1 MMCNRHKLYRI
12 EPDVKQFCESHS
24 SGAHAFLRQVKQAP
38 QFSIGIDLGTT
49 NCALSYLPL
58 STPDAVTQVFPIP
71 QWESPDRLA
80 ESATL
85 PSFLYLPT
93 AAESAQLQGAIGK
106 GWLCGRFARKR
117 AGETPGRVAH
127 SSKSWLGHHAVDR
140 TAAFLPWASE
150 EIPQDRKISPIRAS
164 ALLLNYLRG
173 AWDTRF
179 PDSPFDFQEITITVP
194 ASFDA
199 VAQRLTL
206 DAAAEAGFP
215 KNVRLLEEPQAAF
228 YRWLEAHADPAALW
242 SQLPQNGGTVLVID
256 IGGGTS
262 DFSLFEITRQSGSP
276 LPAIRRV
283 AVSDHLLLGGD
294 NIDLAIAHTMEP
306 RFVGKGETLAGSQWQ
321 DLVARCRDLKE
332 RCLASDGDPAEEFP
346 ISLPGRGSSLF
357 AGILSARIA
366 RHEILSILLDGFYPE
381 CAADARPVEAEAALK
396 EWGLPYATDSAV
408 THYLADF
415 LRDLPPVATILFN
428 GGSLHP
434 AALRS
439 RIQRQIG
446 AWQNSRPHVLENP
459 EPDLAVA
466 RGAAR
471 FGGILHHRSARIQA
485 GAARSIYL
493 EVHQGDGRSL
503 VCILPRGAEA
513 EVEFQIT
520 HPGLELRL
528 NRPVRF
534 QTYYSTRHD
543 KDQAG
548 ALVAL
553 KPADF
558 HKLPPLQT
566 TARLADDPAADR
578 LPVHL
583 TTKLTELGLLHLECV
598 SADPA
603 FDQVWPLA
611 FNLRAEEN
619 GGMVAGETNPGADPE
634 MLAAAKQ
641 RIASL
646 FSAHFNQADPLTAAR
661 LLKSLEAILGV
672 PKNEWNL
679 MLIRTLW
686 TTLKRCIPCRANSV
700 EHEEALLILAGFFL
714 RPGFGAELDP
724 VRIDELWQVHT
735 SGLAHP
741 SKQIQL
747 QQYILWRRLAGGLDR
762 QRQQAFIDAELPK
775 LRQQKPPPAELIRL
789 AGSLERIDPATK
801 AALIDLFLAKSLSAS
816 YPAPYFVSLGHLLNR
831 TPLYAG
837 PEAVVPPDLV
847 AVAFEALKD
856 LDWKSSPE
864 LAELFLRAARVTDHR
879 THDLPRPLRKE
890 IARKLEQADVPAFKV
905 ARVEQFIP
913 IGRAE
918 QASLYGESL
927 PPGLVFAP

>member
-1 MMCNRHKLYRI
+1 M
-12 EPDVKQFCESHS
+12 PT
-24 SGAHAFLRQVKQAP
+24 P

-58 STPDAVTQVFPIP
+58 ATPDATTQIFPIP

-80 ESATL
+80 ESTTL

-93 AAESAQLQGAIGK
+93 DAEAAQLQGAVGK

-127 SSKSWLGHHAVDR
+127 SAKSWLGHHAVDR
-140 TAAFLPWASE
+140 GAAFLPWGSE

-179 PDSPFDFQEITITVP
+179 PDSPFDSQEITLTVP

-242 SQLPQNGGTVLVID
+242 SQLPENGGNVLVID

-262 DFSLFEITRQSGSP
+262 DFSLFEISRQSGSP

-294 NIDLAIAHTMEP
+294 NIDLAIAHALEP
-306 RFVGKGETLAGSQWQ
+306 RFAGKGETLAGSQWQ

-332 RCLASDGDPAEEFP
+332 RCLATDGDPDEEFTV
-346 ISLPGRGSSLF
+346 SLPGRGSSLF
-357 AGILSARIA
+357 AGTLSARIA
-366 RHEILSILLDGFYPE
+366 RHEITAILLDGFYPE
-381 CAADARPVEAEAALK
+381 CPADASPVEAEAALK
-396 EWGLPYATDSAV
+396 ELGLPYAADSAV
-408 THYLADF
+408 TRYLAHF
-415 LRDLPPVATILFN
+415 LRDLPPADAILFN
-428 GGSLHP
+428 GGSLYP
-434 AALRS
+434 ESLRN

-446 AWQNSRPHVLENP
+446 SWQNRQPRILENP

-466 RGAAR
+466 RGAAK

-503 VCILPRGAEA
+503 VCILPRGAEP
-513 EVEFQIT
+513 EVAFQIS

-534 QTYYSTRHD
+534 QVYASTRHD
-543 KDQAG
+543 RDQAG
-548 ALVAL
+548 ALVPF
-553 KPADF
+553 KSGDF

-566 TARLADDPAADR
+566 SARLAEKSAGDR
-578 LPVHL
+578 IPVKL
-583 TTKLTELGLLHLECV
+583 TAKLTELGLLHLECV
-598 SADPA
+598 SAEPSLPHA
-603 FDQVWPLA
+603 WPLA
-611 FNLRAEEN
+611 FNLRAGDDS
-619 GGMVAGETNPGADPE
+619 GGMVVGESDPGADPE
-634 MLAAAKQ
+634 TLAAAQ
-641 RIASL
+641 SRILSI
-646 FSAHFNQADPLTAAR
+646 FSGHLDPADPLTAAR
-661 LLKSLEAILGV
+661 LLKSLEAILGA

-679 MLIRTLW
+679 MLIRALW
-686 TTLKRCIPCRANSV
+686 TMLKRCTPCRANSV
-700 EHEEALLILAGFFL
+700 EHEESWLILAGFFL

-724 VRIDELWQVHT
+724 MRIDDLWKVLTGGLIHPGKQV
-735 SGLAHP
+735 
-741 SKQIQL
+741 QL

-762 QRQQAFIDAELPK
+762 ERQQTLIDAELPK
-775 LRQQKPPPAELIRL
+775 LRQQKNPPAELVRL
-789 AGSLERIDPATK
+789 AGSLERIDPGTK
-801 AALIDLFLAKSLSAS
+801 SGLVELCLAKSLTAS
-816 YPAPYFVSLGHLLNR
+816 YAAPYFVSLGLLLNR

-837 PEAVVPPDLV
+837 PEAVVPPALV
-847 AVAFEALKD
+847 GRAFEALQD
-856 LDWKSSPE
+856 LDWKSPE

-879 THDLPRPLRKE
+879 NLDLPNPLRKQ
-890 IARKLEQADVPAFKV
+890 IARKLQDAGVPAFKIS
-905 ARVEQFIP
+905 RIEQFIP
-913 IGRAE
+913 LERAE
-918 QASLYGESL
+918 QAGLYGESL
-927 PPGLVFAP
+927 PPGLLLARPGTASLRLA

>member
-1 MMCNRHKLYRI
+1 M
-12 EPDVKQFCESHS
+12 PT
-24 SGAHAFLRQVKQAP
+24 P
-38 QFSIGIDLGTT
+38 TFSIGIDLGTT
-49 NCALSYLPL
+49 NCAMSFLALA
-58 STPDAVTQVFPIP
+58 TPDATTQVFPIA
-71 QWESPDRLA
+71 QWESPDRLT

-85 PSFLYLPT
+85 PSFLYLPPD
-93 AAESAQLQGAIGK
+93 AEAAQLQNAIGK
-106 GWLCGRFARKR
+106 GWLCGRFARRR
-117 AGETPGRVAH
+117 AAETPGRVAH
-127 SSKSWLGHHAVDR
+127 SAKSWLGHHAVDR
-140 TAAFLPWASE
+140 AAAFLPWASE
-150 EIPQDRKISPIRAS
+150 EIPQDQKISPIRAS

-179 PDSPFDFQEITITVP
+179 PDSPFDSQEITITVP

-199 VAQRLTL
+199 VAQKLTL
-206 DAAAEAGFP
+206 DAASEAGFP
-215 KNVRLLEEPQAAF
+215 KTVRLLEEPQAAF
-228 YRWLEAHADPAALW
+228 YRWLEAHSDPAALW
-242 SQLPQNGGTVLVID
+242 SQLPENGGTVLVID

-262 DFSLFEITRQSGSP
+262 DFSLFEISRQAGSP

-306 RFVGKGETLAGSQWQ
+306 RFAGKGETLHGSQWQ

-332 RCLASDGDPAEEFP
+332 LCLASDGDPAEEFP

-381 CAADARPVEAEAALK
+381 CAADARPAEAEAALK

-415 LRDLPPVATILFN
+415 LRDLPPVAAILFN

-446 AWQNSRPHVLENP
+446 AWQNSSPHILENP

-466 RGAAR
+466 RGAAK

-493 EVHQGDGRSL
+493 EVLQNGKPSL
-503 VCILPRGAEA
+503 VCILPRGAEP

-558 HKLPPLQT
+558 HKLPPLRT
-566 TARLADDPAADR
+566 TARLAAGVDR

-598 SADPA
+598 GA
-603 FDQVWPLA
+603 DQVWPLA
-611 FNLRAEEN
+611 FNLRA
-619 GGMVAGETNPGADPE
+619 GETTVVETDSGVPQE
-634 MLAAAKQ
+634 TLAAAKQ
-641 RIASL
+641 RIVTQ
-646 FSAHFNQADPLTAAR
+646 FSGHLDPADPLTAAR
-661 LLKSLEAILGV
+661 LLKSLESILGA

-700 EHEEALLILAGFFL
+700 EHEETLLILAGFFL

-724 VRIDELWQVHT
+724 ARIDDLWNLHT
-735 SGLAHP
+735 GGLAHP
-741 SKQIQL
+741 GKQIQL

-762 QRQQAFIDAELPK
+762 ERQQALIDALLTK
-775 LRQQKPPPAELIRL
+775 LHQGKNPPAELIRL
-789 AGSLERIDPATK
+789 VGSLERIDPATK
-801 AALIDLFLAKSLSAS
+801 SDLVHLFLARAVTSS
-816 YPAPYFVSLGHLLNR
+816 YPAPYFVALGQLLNR

-837 PEAVVPPDLV
+837 PEAVVPPELV
-847 AVAFEALKD
+847 ARAFDALQA

-864 LAELFLRAARVTDHR
+864 LPELFLRAARVTDHR

-890 IARKLEQADVPAFKV
+890 IVRMLEQAGVPAFKV
-905 ARVEQFIP
+905 SRVEQFIP
-913 IGRAE
+913 LERAE
-918 QASLYGESL
+918 QVSLYGESL
-927 PPGLVFAP
+927 PPGLLLT

>member
-1 MMCNRHKLYRI
+1 M
-12 EPDVKQFCESHS
+12 S
-24 SGAHAFLRQVKQAP
+24 P

-49 NCALSYLPL
+49 NCALSFVHLA
-58 STPDAVTQVFPIP
+58 SEAAETQVFPIP

-85 PSFLYLPT
+85 PSFLYLPPD
-93 AAESAQLQGAIGK
+93 AEAAQLLGAIGE
-106 GWLCGRFARKR
+106 GWLCGRFARRR
-117 AGETPGRVAH
+117 AAEAPGRVAH
-127 SSKSWLGHHAVDR
+127 SAKSWLGHHAVDR

-173 AWDTRF
+173 AWDSRF
-179 PDSPFDFQEITITVP
+179 PDSPFDSQEITITVP

-199 VAQRLTL
+199 VAQKLTL

-215 KNVRLLEEPQAAF
+215 KTVRLLEEPQAAF

-242 SQLPQNGGTVLVID
+242 SQLPETGGNVLVID

-262 DFSLFEITRQSGSP
+262 DFSLFEISRKENSP
-276 LPAIRRV
+276 IPAIRRV

-294 NIDLAIAHTMEP
+294 NIDLAIAHTLEP
-306 RFVGKGETLAGSQWQ
+306 RFVGKGETLHGSQWQ

-332 RCLASDGDPAEEFP
+332 LCLASDGDPAEEFP

-366 RHEILSILLDGFYPE
+366 RREILSILLDGFFPE
-381 CAADARPVEAEAALK
+381 CAADARPAEAAAALK
-396 EWGLPYATDSAV
+396 EWGLPYAADSAV

-415 LRDLPPVATILFN
+415 LRDLPPVAAILFN

-446 AWQNSRPHVLENP
+446 TWQNSRPHVLENP

-466 RGAAR
+466 RGAAK

-485 GAARSIYL
+485 GAARSVYL
-493 EVHQGDGRSL
+493 EVLQNGKPSL
-503 VCILPRGAEA
+503 VCILPRGAEP

-558 HKLPPLQT
+558 HKLPPLQA
-566 TARLADDPAADR
+566 TARLAAGVDR

-598 SADPA
+598 GA
-603 FDQVWPLA
+603 DQVWPLA
-611 FNLRAEEN
+611 FNLRA
-619 GGMVAGETNPGADPE
+619 GETTVVETDSGVPQE
-634 MLAAAKQ
+634 TLAAAKQ
-641 RIASL
+641 RIVSQ
-646 FSAHFNQADPLTAAR
+646 FSGHLDPADPLTAAR
-661 LLKSLEAILGV
+661 LLKSLETILGA

-679 MLIRTLW
+679 MLIRSLW
-686 TTLKRCIPCRANSV
+686 TALKRCNPCRANSV
-700 EHEEALLILAGFFL
+700 EHEETLLILAGFFL

-724 VRIDELWQVHT
+724 ARIDDLWALHT

-741 SKQIQL
+741 GKQIQL
-747 QQYILWRRLAGGLDR
+747 QHYILWRRLAGGLDR
-762 QRQQAFIDAELPK
+762 ERQAVLIASALPK
-775 LRQQKPPPAELIRL
+775 LHQGKNTPAELIRL
-789 AGSLERIDPATK
+789 VGALERIDPAIK
-801 AALIDLFLAKSLSAS
+801 SVLIEFFLTRAISVS
-816 YPAPYFVSLGHLLNR
+816 YPAPYFVALGQLLNR
-831 TPLYAG
+831 TPFYAG
-837 PEAVVPPDLV
+837 PEAVVPPELV
-847 AVAFEALKD
+847 ARAFEALKD
-856 LDWKSSPE
+856 LDWKSTPE
-864 LAELFLRAARVTDHR
+864 LPELFLRAARVTDHR
-879 THDLPRPLRKE
+879 THDLPRPLRQE
-890 IARKLEQADVPAFKV
+890 IARMLEQAGVPAFKV
-905 ARVEQFIP
+905 SRIEQFIP
-913 IGRAE
+913 LERAE
-918 QASLYGESL
+918 QVSLYGESL
-927 PPGLVFAP
+927 PPGLLLT

>member
-1 MMCNRHKLYRI
+1 MT
-12 EPDVKQFCESHS
+12 S
-24 SGAHAFLRQVKQAP
+24 P

-49 NCALSYLPL
+49 NCALSFLPL
-58 STPDAVTQVFPIP
+58 ATPDAVTEIFPIP

-80 ESATL
+80 ESTTL

-93 AAESAQLQGAIGK
+93 DAESAQLQSAIGK

-127 SSKSWLGHHAVDR
+127 SAKSWLGHHAVDR

-150 EIPQDRKISPIRAS
+150 EIPHDQKISPIRAS

-179 PDSPFDFQEITITVP
+179 PDSPFDSQEITITVP

-242 SQLPQNGGTVLVID
+242 SQLPENGGNVLVID

-294 NIDLAIAHTMEP
+294 NIDLAIAHALEP
-306 RFVGKGETLAGSQWQ
+306 RFAGKGETLAGSQWQ

-332 RCLASDGDPAEEFP
+332 RCLATDGDPAEEFP
-346 ISLPGRGSSLF
+346 VSLPGRGSSLF
-357 AGILSARIA
+357 AGTLSARIA
-366 RHEILSILLDGFYPE
+366 RQEITAILLDGFYPE
-381 CAADARPVEAEAALK
+381 VPADARPVEADTALK
-396 EWGLPYATDSAV
+396 EWGLPYAADSAV
-408 THYLADF
+408 TRYLANF
-415 LRDLPPVATILFN
+415 LRDLPPADAILFN
-428 GGSLHP
+428 GGSLYP
-434 AALRS
+434 ETLRN
-439 RIQRQIG
+439 RIQHQIG
-446 AWQNSRPHVLENP
+446 TWQNSHPHVLENP

-466 RGAAR
+466 RGAAK
-471 FGGILHHRSARIQA
+471 FGGILHHCSARIQA

-493 EVHQGDGRSL
+493 EVHQAGKEKPSL
-503 VCILPRGAEA
+503 VCILPRGAEP
-513 EVEFQIT
+513 EVKFQIT

-534 QTYYSTRHD
+534 QTWYSTRHD

-548 ALVAL
+548 ALVPL

-566 TARLADDPAADR
+566 TARLSEKSTTADR
-578 LPVHL
+578 LPVKL
-583 TTKLTELGLLHLECV
+583 TTQLTELGLLHLECV

-603 FDQVWPLA
+603 IDQVWPLA
-611 FNLRAEEN
+611 FNLRADDTPALAETDPGIPEE
-619 GGMVAGETNPGADPE
+619 T
-634 MLAAAKQ
+634 LAAAKQ
-641 RIASL
+641 RIVTQ
-646 FSAHFNQADPLTAAR
+646 FSAHLDPADPLTAAR
-661 LLKSLEAILGV
+661 LLKSLETILGS

-686 TTLKRCIPCRANSV
+686 TTLKRCIPCRVNSV
-700 EHEEALLILAGFFL
+700 EHEETLLILAGFLL

-724 VRIDELWQVHT
+724 ARIDDLWNLHT
-735 SGLAHP
+735 AGLAHP
-741 SKQIQL
+741 GKQIQL
-747 QQYILWRRLAGGLDR
+747 QEYILWRRLAGGLDR
-762 QRQQAFIDAELPK
+762 QRQQSLIDSELPK
-775 LRQQKPPPAELIRL
+775 LRQQKNPPAELIRL

-801 AALIDLFLAKSLSAS
+801 AELIHLFLAKSASAA
-816 YPAPYFVSLGHLLNR
+816 YAAPYFVSLGLLLNR

-847 AVAFEALKD
+847 ATAFEALQD
-856 LDWKSSPE
+856 LDWKSTPE

-879 THDLPRPLRKE
+879 THDLPKPLRKE
-890 IARKLEQADVPAFKV
+890 IARKLEAAGVPPFKIS
-905 ARVEQFIP
+905 RIEQFIP
-913 IGRAE
+913 LERAD
-918 QASLYGESL
+918 QTSLYGESL
-927 PPGLVFAP
+927 PPGLLLA

>member
-1 MMCNRHKLYRI
+1 MMRNRHKLYRRG
-12 EPDVKQFCESHS
+12 PDVKQFCESRS
-24 SGAHAFLRQVKQAP
+24 SGANAFFWHVRQDHK
-38 QFSIGIDLGTT
+38 FSIGIDLGTT
-49 NCALSYLPL
+49 NCAMSYVALDSPEAQ
-58 STPDAVTQVFPIP
+58 SEVFPIP

-80 ESATL
+80 ESTTL

-93 AAESAQLQGAIGK
+93 DAEAAQLSATRQSSDAA
-106 GWLCGRFARKR
+106 WLCGRFARRR

-127 SSKSWLGHHAVDR
+127 SAKSWLGHHAVDR
-140 TAAFLPWASE
+140 TAAFLPWGSE
-150 EIPQDRKISPIRAS
+150 EIPHDRKISPIRAS

-173 AWDTRF
+173 AWDSRF
-179 PDSPFDFQEITITVP
+179 PESPFDSQEITITVP

-215 KNVRLLEEPQAAF
+215 KSVRLLEEPQAAF

-242 SQLPQNGGTVLVID
+242 SQLPENGGNVLVID

-262 DFSLFEITRQSGSP
+262 DFSLFEVSRQSGSP

-306 RFVGKGETLAGSQWQ
+306 RFAGKGETLHGSQWQ

-332 RCLASDGDPAEEFP
+332 LCLATDGDPAEEFP
-346 ISLPGRGSSLF
+346 VSLPGRGSNLF
-357 AGILSARIA
+357 AQTLSARMA
-366 RHEILSILLDGFYPE
+366 RSEILSILLDGFYPE
-381 CAADARPVEAEAALK
+381 CPADARPVEAEAALK
-396 EWGLPYATDSAV
+396 EWGLPYAADSAV
-408 THYLADF
+408 TRYLANF
-415 LRDLPPVATILFN
+415 LRDLPPADALLFN
-428 GGSLHP
+428 GGSLYP

-446 AWQNSRPHVLENP
+446 EWQNSQPHVLENP

-466 RGAAR
+466 RGAAK
-471 FGGILHHRSARIQA
+471 FGSILHHRSARIQA
-485 GAARSIYL
+485 GAPRSIYL
-493 EVHQGDGRSL
+493 EVHQGGKPSL
-503 VCILPRGAEA
+503 VCILPRGAEP

-543 KDQAG
+543 KDKAG
-548 ALVAL
+548 ALVPL
-553 KPADF
+553 KPGDF

-566 TARLADDPAADR
+566 TARLADPTAADR

-583 TTKLTELGLLHLECV
+583 TAMLTELGLLHLECV

-603 FDQVWPLA
+603 IDQVWPLA
-611 FNLRAEEN
+611 FNLRADEISVLTETAPGIPEE
-619 GGMVAGETNPGADPE
+619 T
-634 MLAAAKQ
+634 LTTAKQ
-641 RIASL
+641 RIVSQ
-646 FSAHFNQADPLTAAR
+646 FSAHLDPADPLTAAR
-661 LLKSLEAILGV
+661 LLKSLETILGS

-679 MLIRTLW
+679 MLIRSLW

-700 EHEEALLILAGFFL
+700 EHEEALLILAGFLL

-724 VRIDELWQVHT
+724 ARIDDLWTLHT
-735 SGLAHP
+735 LGLAHP
-741 SKQIQL
+741 GKQIQL
-747 QQYILWRRLAGGLDR
+747 QQHILWRRLSGGLDR
-762 QRQQAFIDAELPK
+762 QRQQSLIDSELPK
-775 LRQQKPPPAELIRL
+775 LRQQKSPPAELIRL

-801 AALIDLFLAKSLSAS
+801 TELIDLFLAKSATAA
-816 YPAPYFVSLGHLLNR
+816 YAAPYFVSLGLLLNR

-837 PEAVVPPDLV
+837 SEAVVTPDLV
-847 AVAFEALKD
+847 VRAFEALQD
-856 LDWKSSPE
+856 LDWKATPD

-879 THDLPRPLRKE
+879 THDLPRTLRQE
-890 IARKLEQADVPAFKV
+890 IARKLEASGIPPFKIS
-905 ARVEQFIP
+905 RIEQFIP
-913 IGRAE
+913 LERAD
-918 QASLYGESL
+918 QANLYGESL
-927 PPGLVFAP
+927 PPGLLLA

>member
-1 MMCNRHKLYRI
+1 M
-12 EPDVKQFCESHS
+12 PT
-24 SGAHAFLRQVKQAP
+24 P

-49 NCALSYLPL
+49 NCALAFLPL
-58 STPDAVTQVFPIP
+58 ATPDALTQVFPIP

-80 ESATL
+80 ESTTL

-93 AAESAQLQGAIGK
+93 AAESAQLTGQATDGSWI
-106 GWLCGRFARKR
+106 CGRFARKR
-117 AGETPGRVAH
+117 AAETPGRVAH
-127 SSKSWLGHHAVDR
+127 SAKSWLGHHAVDR

-150 EIPQDRKISPIRAS
+150 EIPQDQKISPIRAS

-179 PDSPFDFQEITITVP
+179 PDSPFDSQEITITVP

-199 VAQRLTL
+199 VAQKLTL
-206 DAAAEAGFP
+206 DSASEAGFP

-242 SQLPQNGGTVLVID
+242 SQLPENGGNILVID

-262 DFSLFEITRQSGSP
+262 DFSLFEVSRQPGSP

-294 NIDLAIAHTMEP
+294 NIDLAIAHTLEP
-306 RFVGKGETLAGSQWQ
+306 RFAGKGETLHGSQWQ

-332 RCLASDGDPAEEFP
+332 LCLATDGDPSEEFP

-366 RHEILSILLDGFYPE
+366 RSEVLAILLDGFYPE
-381 CAADARPVEAEAALK
+381 CPADARPVEAEAALK

-415 LRDLPPVATILFN
+415 LRDLPPVAAILFN

-446 AWQNSRPHVLENP
+446 TWQNTSPHVLDNP

-466 RGAAR
+466 RGAAK

-493 EVHQGDGRSL
+493 EVLQNGKEKPTL
-503 VCILPRGAEA
+503 VCILPRGAEP
-513 EVEFQIT
+513 ELEFQIT

-543 KDQAG
+543 KDKPG
-548 ALVAL
+548 AIVAL
-553 KPADF
+553 KPGDF

-566 TARLADDPAADR
+566 TARLASVDR

-598 SADPA
+598 GAG
-603 FDQVWPLA
+603 QVWPLA
-611 FNLRAEEN
+611 FNLRAGEN
-619 GGMVAGETNPGADPE
+619 TVVAESDSGTSPE
-634 MLAAAKQ
+634 ALTAAKQ
-641 RIASL
+641 RIVTL
-646 FSAHFNQADPLTAAR
+646 FSAHLDPADPLTAAR
-661 LLKSLEAILGV
+661 LLKSLETLLGA

-679 MLIRTLW
+679 MLIRSLW
-686 TTLKRCIPCRANSV
+686 TALKRCIPCRANSV

-724 VRIDELWQVHT
+724 ARIDDLWQVHT

-741 SKQIQL
+741 GKQIQL

-762 QRQQAFIDAELPK
+762 ERQDVLIDAALPK
-775 LRQQKPPPAELIRL
+775 LQQGKNTPAELIRL
-789 AGSLERIDPATK
+789 VGALERIDPAIK
-801 AALIDLFLAKSLSAS
+801 SELIDLFLDRAISAS
-816 YPAPYFVSLGHLLNR
+816 YPAPYFVALGQLLNR
-831 TPLYAG
+831 TPLYSG
-837 PEAVVPPDLV
+837 PEAVVPPALV
-847 AVAFEALKD
+847 ARAFDALED
-856 LDWKSSPE
+856 LDWESSPE
-864 LAELFLRAARVTDHR
+864 LPELFLRAARVTDHR
-879 THDLPRPLRKE
+879 THDLPRPLRQQ
-890 IARKLEQADVPAFKV
+890 IARMLEQAGVPAFKV
-905 ARVEQFIP
+905 TRIEQFIP
-913 IGRAE
+913 LERAE
-918 QASLYGESL
+918 QVSLYGESL
-927 PPGLVFAP
+927 PPGLVLV

>member
-1 MMCNRHKLYRI
+1 MPN
-12 EPDVKQFCESHS
+12 
-24 SGAHAFLRQVKQAP
+24 P

-49 NCALSYLPL
+49 NCALSFL
-58 STPDAVTQVFPIP
+58 SLATPDAVTQVFPIP

-80 ESATL
+80 ESTTL

-93 AAESAQLQGAIGK
+93 EAESAQLAPTRQTTTAQ
-106 GWLCGRFARKR
+106 WLCGRFARKR

-127 SSKSWLGHHAVDR
+127 SAKSWLGHHAVDR

-150 EIPQDRKISPIRAS
+150 EIPHGQKISPIRAS

-179 PDSPFDFQEITITVP
+179 PDSPFDSQEITITVP

-242 SQLPQNGGTVLVID
+242 SQLPENGGNVLVID

-262 DFSLFEITRQSGSP
+262 DFSLFEITRQSGTP

-294 NIDLAIAHTMEP
+294 NIDLAIAHALEP
-306 RFVGKGETLAGSQWQ
+306 RFAGKGETLAGSQWQ

-332 RCLASDGDPAEEFP
+332 RCLAADGDPAEEFP
-346 ISLPGRGSSLF
+346 VSLPGRGSSLF
-357 AGILSARIA
+357 AGTLSARIA
-366 RHEILSILLDGFYPE
+366 RHEITTILLDGFYPE
-381 CAADARPVEAEAALK
+381 VPADARPVEADAALK
-396 EWGLPYATDSAV
+396 EWGLPYAADSAV
-408 THYLADF
+408 TRYLANF
-415 LRDLPPVATILFN
+415 LRDLPPADAILFN
-428 GGSLHP
+428 GGSLYP
-434 AALRS
+434 ESLRT
-439 RIQRQIG
+439 RIQHQIG
-446 AWQNSRPHVLENP
+446 TWQNNHPHVLENP

-466 RGAAR
+466 RGAAK

-493 EVHQGDGRSL
+493 EVHQAGKEKPSL
-503 VCILPRGAEA
+503 VCILPRGAEP

-534 QTYYSTRHD
+534 QTWYSTRHD

-548 ALVAL
+548 TLVPL
-553 KPADF
+553 KTADF

-566 TARLADDPAADR
+566 TARLAEKSTTTDR

-583 TTKLTELGLLHLECV
+583 TTQLTELGLLHLECV

-603 FDQVWPLA
+603 IDQVWPLA
-611 FNLRAEEN
+611 FNLRADDTPIL
-619 GGMVAGETNPGADPE
+619 AETDPGIPAE
-634 MLAAAKQ
+634 TLTAAKQ
-641 RIASL
+641 RIVTQ
-646 FSAHFNQADPLTAAR
+646 FSAHLDPADPLTAAR
-661 LLKSLEAILGV
+661 LIKSLETILGA

-686 TTLKRCIPCRANSV
+686 TTLKRCIPCRVNSV
-700 EHEEALLILAGFFL
+700 EHEETLLILAGFLL

-724 VRIDELWQVHT
+724 ARIDDLWNLHT
-735 SGLAHP
+735 AGPAHP
-741 SKQIQL
+741 GKQIQL

-762 QRQQAFIDAELPK
+762 QRQQSLIDAELPK
-775 LRQQKPPPAELIRL
+775 LCQQKNPPAELIRL

-801 AALIDLFLAKSLSAS
+801 AELVHLFLAKSATAP
-816 YPAPYFVSLGHLLNR
+816 YAAPYFVSLGLLLNR

-847 AVAFEALKD
+847 ATAFDALQN
-856 LDWKSSPE
+856 LDWKSTPE

-879 THDLPRPLRKE
+879 THDLPKPLRKD
-890 IARKLEQADVPAFKV
+890 IARKLEAAGVPAFKIS
-905 ARVEQFIP
+905 RIEQFIP
-913 IGRAE
+913 LERAD
-918 QASLYGESL
+918 QTSLYGESL
-927 PPGLVFAP
+927 PPGLLLT

>member
-1 MMCNRHKLYRI
+1 M
-12 EPDVKQFCESHS
+12 PT
-24 SGAHAFLRQVKQAP
+24 P
-38 QFSIGIDLGTT
+38 TFSIGIDLGTT
-49 NCALSYLPL
+49 NCAIAFVALDSQ
-58 STPDAVTQVFPIP
+58 DAQTQVFPIP
-71 QWESPDRLA
+71 QWESTDRLA
-80 ESATL
+80 ESTTL

-93 AAESAQLQGAIGK
+93 DAEATQLQGAIGK

-127 SSKSWLGHHAVDR
+127 SAKSWLGHHAVDR

-150 EIPQDRKISPIRAS
+150 EIPHDQRISPIRAS

-173 AWDTRF
+173 AWVTRF
-179 PDSPFDFQEITITVP
+179 PEHPFDAQEITITVP

-199 VAQRLTL
+199 VAQKLTL

-215 KNVRLLEEPQAAF
+215 KTVRLLEEPQAAF

-242 SQLPQNGGTVLVID
+242 SQVPENGGNVLVID

-262 DFSLFEITRQSGSP
+262 DFSLFEITRQPGSP

-306 RFVGKGETLAGSQWQ
+306 RFTGKGETLAGSQWQ

-332 RCLASDGDPAEEFP
+332 RCLAADGDPDEEFP
-346 ISLPGRGSSLF
+346 VSLPGRGSSLF
-357 AGILSARIA
+357 AGTLSARIA
-366 RHEILSILLDGFYPE
+366 RREILSILLEGFYPE
-381 CAADARPVEAEAALK
+381 CLADARPVEAEAALK
-396 EWGLPYATDSAV
+396 EWGLPYAADSAV
-408 THYLADF
+408 TRYLANF
-415 LRDLPPVATILFN
+415 LRDLPPADAILFN
-428 GGSLHP
+428 GGSLYP
-434 AALRS
+434 ETLRT
-439 RIQRQIG
+439 RIQHQIG
-446 AWQNSRPHVLENP
+446 TWQNNHPHVLENP

-466 RGAAR
+466 RGAAKS
-471 FGGILHHRSARIQA
+471 GSILYHRSARIQA

-493 EVHQGDGRSL
+493 EVHQAGKEKPSL
-503 VCILPRGAEA
+503 VCILPRGAEP

-534 QTYYSTRHD
+534 QTWYSTRHD

-548 ALVAL
+548 TLVPL
-553 KPADF
+553 KSGDF

-566 TARLADDPAADR
+566 TARLAEKSTTAADR

-583 TTKLTELGLLHLECV
+583 TTQLTELGLLHLECV
-598 SADPA
+598 SADPDI
-603 FDQVWPLA
+603 DQVWPLA
-611 FNLRAEEN
+611 FNLRADDTP
-619 GGMVAGETNPGADPE
+619 VLAETAPGIPAE
-634 MLAAAKQ
+634 ALAAAKQ
-641 RIASL
+641 RIVSQ
-646 FSAHFNQADPLTAAR
+646 FSAHLDPADPLTAAR
-661 LLKSLEAILGV
+661 LLKSLETILGS

-686 TTLKRCIPCRANSV
+686 TILKRCIPCRVNSV
-700 EHEEALLILAGFFL
+700 EHEETLLILAGFLL

-724 VRIDELWQVHT
+724 ARIDDLWNLHT
-735 SGLAHP
+735 TGLAHP
-741 SKQIQL
+741 GKQIQL

-762 QRQQAFIDAELPK
+762 QRQQSLIDSELPK
-775 LRQQKPPPAELIRL
+775 LRQQKNPPAELIRL
-789 AGSLERIDPATK
+789 AGSLERIAPATK
-801 AALIDLFLAKSLSAS
+801 AELIHLFLAKSATAP
-816 YPAPYFVSLGHLLNR
+816 YAAPYFVSLGLLLNR

-847 AVAFEALKD
+847 ATAFEALQD
-856 LDWKSSPE
+856 LDWKSTPD

-879 THDLPRPLRKE
+879 THDLPKPLRKE
-890 IARKLEQADVPAFKV
+890 IARKLEAVGVPPFKIS
-905 ARVEQFIP
+905 RIEQFIP
-913 IGRAE
+913 LERAE
-918 QASLYGESL
+918 QTSLYGESL
-927 PPGLVFAP
+927 PPGLLLA